1 MSYAAAYRAGAVRR
15 WHTNHALAGTGDRV
29 DAHSGRVARIILAW
43 HPAPSLALLRAAL
56 THDDGEIGTGDIP
69 APVKGLMT
77 PDLAQMLDQ
86 MESLARFEIWGLDPE
101 LTEDEGL
108 WLKLADRLDA
118 YLWALDHG
126 ADVDAADWREMR
138 HRIKGLAIR
147 LNVSDKLAE
156 VMAEVLA

>member
-1 MSYAAAYRAGAVRR
+1 MRLKVDGGGGHTLFGHGSLLLGHRRLLLRHRLPLLGARHERLELV
-15 WHTNHALAGTGDRV
+15 
-29 DAHSGRVARIILAW
+29 
-43 HPAPSLALLRAAL
+43 ALLRAAL